1 LPSRHPKLSFNRL
14 PVAQFLSKKATRSFP
29 SHIFPQ
35 SKFKA
40 GSKSSHD
47 LLNDPKLSKDV
58 GLSAGTNDD
67 DDYIEEATVGRTG
80 DNPNDVASIRD
91 KLSRKSKPSKAER
104 HADRD
109 DDDEDGDD
117 YIDRWLENPLKDQG
131 RFLFCFYFD
140 RSIFGQFFF
149 HFGRT

>member
-1 LPSRHPKLSFNRL
+1 LPSRHPKLCFNRL
-14 PVAQFLSKKATRSFP
+14 LVAQFLPQNAWRSFP
-29 SHIFPQ
+29 SYIFPQ

-47 LLNDPKLSKDV
+47 LLNDPKLLKDV
-58 GLSAGTNDD
+58 GLSAGTNADDD
-67 DDYIEEATVGRTG
+67 DDYIEEATVGRAG
-80 DNPNDVASIRD
+80 DNQNDVASIRD

-104 HADRD
+104 YADRD

-131 RFLFCFYFD
+131 RFLFL
-140 RSIFGQFFF
+140 FFSF
-149 HFGRT
+149 